1 MVAFDLRD
9 ALLAPEFMDQFLVLR
24 RAQAVDNYGRAQN
37 QILWTRPAV
46 GVVTPATPN
55 QLARLPEQQYQSRTI
70 EIVTSFP
77 IQGPSELNS
86 PDIIQWGLDFY
97 VVITLDDWANYGPG
111 FVHVLCTSMDSTD
124 IPPLNPGIGQ
134 P

>member
-9 ALLAPEFMDQFLVLR
+9 ALLAPEFMDNFLVSR

-37 QILWTRPAV
+37 QVLWTRPGI
-46 GVVTPATPN
+46 GVVTPATPD
-55 QLARLPEQQYQSRTI
+55 QLERLPEQQYQSRTI
-70 EIVTSFP
+70 EIISTFP
-77 IQGPSELNS
+77 IQGPSETDS
-86 PDIIQWGLDFY
+86 PDIIQWGGDIF
-97 VVITLDDWANYGPG
+97 VVIALDDWANYGPG
-111 FVHVLCTSMDSTD
+111 FVHAVCTSMDSTD